1 MNFQWK
7 TFLVNLKRIYNIIFN
22 DRDIEQIRKDYFDN
36 LWISKSELYRLLEY
50 EENQFINNYSQLQNQ
65 YNDMLKYFNMN
76 SLSNYRLLER
86 KEQGNLKKSN

>member
-36 LWISKSELYRLLEY
+36 LWISKSELCRLLEY